1 MYAITNPL
9 DILPYRLQKR
19 FMDHQILKDPIL
31 SLPVTPEFR
40 QMAKT
45 NHFVTLQDILDSD
58 LGQFHALPDSG
69 YRILKELYDILK
81 TYGLEHALNN

>member
-1 MYAITNPL
+1 
-9 DILPYRLQKR
+9 
-19 FMDHQILKDPIL
+19 MDNQILKELIMT
-31 SLPVTPEFR
+31 LPVSPEFQ

-58 LGQFHALPDSG
+58 LDQFHNLPDSG

-81 TYGLEHALNN
+81 TYGLEHALSN